1 MRAVDDGQ
9 QRIRGGLPALG
20 GDLALRVDGAQGPLE
35 HDLLAADLLRQ
46 AVPVGVA
53 LAIGEQHRRSQRVPM
68 SALDQF
74 DLGPQLGAKRRRDH
88 QGWSRVTTIPRLSD
102 LWEHHWGYRSS
113 QPCDLLCRLIW
124 SGARLAYTRPRAA
137 ASLQSR
143 SVRLIE
149 RINVIN
155 KFSDI
160 ARPRVHPSQFD
171 RASGEDPC
179 CVDPCV
185 NL

>member
-1 MRAVDDGQ
+1 
-9 QRIRGGLPALG
+9 
-20 GDLALRVDGAQGPLE
+20 
-35 HDLLAADLLRQ
+35 
-46 AVPVGVA
+46 
-53 LAIGEQHRRSQRVPM
+53 M
-68 SALDQF
+68 SALDQL

-160 ARPRVHPSQFD
+160 AKTQGASVSVRPCEWRRPVLRRPMRQPVIRRTAFRAGVSCD
-171 RASGEDPC
+171 RTSLTRC
-179 CVDPCV
+179 CVSSSHVLINRLVILRKSSALTNHARRAAAC
-185 NL
+185 